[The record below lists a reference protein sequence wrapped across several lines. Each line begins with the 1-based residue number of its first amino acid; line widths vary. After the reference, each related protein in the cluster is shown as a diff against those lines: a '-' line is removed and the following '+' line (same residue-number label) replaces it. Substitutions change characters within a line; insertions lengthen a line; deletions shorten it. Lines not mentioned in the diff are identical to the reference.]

1 VNTAAVFAAEGSR
14 VLLIDAN
21 FRRPCLDKIF
31 PNSNGSHS
39 GLENKDKGLSGYLT
53 GNYSIE
59 EIIRPTG
66 LSDTDV
72 IDGGTLPKN
81 PAELL
86 GGQRMFELLD
96 LVKQRYDRVIIDGPP
111 MLVSDAKAIASLAD
125 GTVVVFNTAITKR
138 GTAQRIVR
146 ELKEI
151 NPNVLG
157 AILIGVRLL
166 KGGYFG
172 ELFESYREYQNS
184 HAEQMAGQVS

>member
-1 VNTAAVFAAEGSR
+1 
-14 VLLIDAN
+14 
-21 FRRPCLDKIF
+21 
-31 PNSNGSHS
+31 
-39 GLENKDKGLSGYLT
+39 
-53 GNYSIE
+53 
-59 EIIRPTG
+59 
-66 LSDTDV
+66 
-72 IDGGTLPKN
+72 
-81 PAELL
+81 
-86 GGQRMFELLD
+86 
-96 LVKQRYDRVIIDGPP
+96 

-172 ELFESYREYQNS
+172 ELFESYREYQDS
-184 HAEQMAGQVS
+184 HAEQLAGQVS